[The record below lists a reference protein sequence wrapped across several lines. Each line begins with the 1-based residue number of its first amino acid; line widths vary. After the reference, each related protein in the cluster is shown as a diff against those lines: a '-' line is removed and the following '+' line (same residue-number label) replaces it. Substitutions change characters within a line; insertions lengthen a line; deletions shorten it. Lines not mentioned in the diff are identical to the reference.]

1 MELPPPRNKGTGSEQ
16 ENVMK
21 KPAAKAAVP
30 KSVAKSAPKVKASA
44 KKTAAKAAAK
54 TRTAKDTTTIKCGKG
69 WLVEVRARDSG
80 QKDKHYQSPDGKW
93 YRILGHATKAG
104 FPGEP

>member
-1 MELPPPRNKGTGSEQ
+1 MLELPPPRNKGTGSEQ

-44 KKTAAKAAAK
+44 KKTAAK

-69 WLVEVRARDSG
+69 WLVEVRARESG

>member
-1 MELPPPRNKGTGSEQ
+1 
-16 ENVMK
+16 MK

-44 KKTAAKAAAK
+44 KKTVGKAAAK
-54 TRTAKDTTTIKCGKG
+54 SKTAKDTTTIKCGKG
-69 WLVEVRARDSG
+69 WIVEIRHRESG
-80 QKDKHYQSPDGKW
+80 QKDKHYRSPDGTW
-93 YRILGHATKAG
+93 YRIFKDAAKAG